1 MSKIIGEGI
10 KGIRRSK
17 LFQVNV
23 LYSAAGGLYYP
34 AIPLYLRGLGINV
47 NLTSLILS
55 GLSLSGFISAVLWG
69 RLADSPS
76 RRRRIITI
84 TVISGALLYM
94 ILALPLPLMGFI
106 IILLLANLMAP
117 GAIPVIMAEASGWV
131 NATEEMGYYW
141 IGGSLGYSLTT
152 AFTGLILE
160 RLGIGLIFLISSI
173 LILGVYMVSRSMNFS
188 SIRKESTEVI
198 KGVQSNGISSAFW
211 LLVFSIIIF
220 LFTDVAKNLY
230 IPVFYAFNLGMGYAL
245 STLTLSI
252 EAFLEIPVIYA
263 STKMLN
269 RVNAWLIFGL
279 SLILAGFFYILNAF
293 IPPDP
298 LYAFL
303 VMSSYSLVWGT
314 YSVSSTELVARL
326 TDLRRRGT
334 AYGVYNS
341 AFPIANIIGPLYI
354 GYVISASGYRHGLIY
369 LSIPA
374 LVLGII
380 ILKYTKH
387 NSSIS

>member
-1 MSKIIGEGI
+1 MSRIIGE
-10 KGIRRSK
+10 GIRRSK
-17 LFQVNV
+17 LFQVSV
-23 LYSAAGGLYYP
+23 LYNAAGGLYYP

-47 NLTSLILS
+47 SLTSLILS

-76 RRRRIITI
+76 RRRRIITVTTI
-84 TVISGALLYM
+84 GGAFFYM
-94 ILALPLPLMGFI
+94 ILALPLPLAVFI
-106 IILLLANLMAP
+106 VILLLANLMAL

-173 LILGVYMVSRSMNFS
+173 LTLSVYVVSRSMNFN
-188 SIRKESTEVI
+188 SIRKESMEVI
-198 KGVQSNGISSAFW
+198 RSTQGNGISAIFW
-211 LLVFSIIIF
+211 LLISSIIIF

-263 STKMLN
+263 STKMLS

-279 SLILAGFFYILNAF
+279 SLILAGFFYLLNAF

-298 LYAFL
+298 VYAFL
-303 VMSSYSLVWGT
+303 VMASYSLVWGT

-369 LSIPA
+369 LSIPV
-374 LVLGII
+374 LVLGVF
-380 ILKYTKH
+380 ILKYAKH
-387 NSSIS
+387 NYA